1 MVLEGSLLWD
11 WIGIK
16 SNITMKNNTMNNK
29 NIYANSLTDY
39 QRWETREVQIG
50 TLKLGGNN
58 PIRLQSMSSVN
69 PMDTEKN
76 VAQAIRIIEAG
87 GELVRFTAPAMRDA
101 KNLENISAGIR
112 AAGYNTP
119 LVADIHFNPKAAMVA
134 AEYVEKIRINP
145 GNFAEPKGDKINYSE
160 KEYIDALSQ
169 IEEVF
174 GKLVDFCKEKNRAMR
189 IGSNHGSLS
198 QRIMDRYGDTPEGMV
213 EAAMEYL
220 RMAVKMNYFDIVLS
234 MKASNIRVM
243 VQAYRLLVNKMRNED
258 MNFPVHLGV
267 TEAGEG
273 EDGRIKSAAGIGALL
288 EDGIGD
294 TIRVSLTEEP
304 EFEIPVAKIIADRY
318 TNRKVKHGI
327 KAIENNPLHP
337 FEFSKRVSRD
347 VMGIGG
353 KNVPMVME
361 HDFCFKNTAT
371 DKLRIIKSHKWNTDE
386 DGYPLFTFSDFVKA
400 EKISSQANFVVMNLA
415 DFEDDWQEVLTKS
428 KNIVLVFETKTEH
441 SVAEHR
447 RMFIELI
454 NNNIDFPVIIKKSY
468 SAITEEE
475 FQIYAAADFGA
486 LFVDGLGDGLW
497 IEHDEN
503 ISRQRMI
510 DTALGILQAARS
522 RISKTDYISCPSCG
536 RTLYNIQETT
546 ARIREKTEHLV
557 GLKIGIMGC
566 IVNGPGEMA
575 DADYGYV
582 GAGFNK
588 INLYKGKEV
597 MLKGIPEENA
607 VERLIELIRE
617 HGDWMKP
624 K

>member
-1 MVLEGSLLWD
+1 MN
-11 WIGIK
+11 K
-16 SNITMKNNTMNNK
+16 S
-29 NIYANSLTDY
+29 NIYANSLTSY
-39 QRWETREVQIG
+39 ERWETREIKIG
-50 TLKLGGNN
+50 NLKLGGNN
-58 PIRLQSMSSVN
+58 PIRLQSMSSVD

-101 KNLENISAGIR
+101 ENLKNISAGIR
-112 AAGYNTP
+112 AAGYDTP

-134 AEYVEKIRINP
+134 AKYVEKVRINP
-145 GNFAEPKGDKINYSE
+145 GNFAEPKGNKINYSDQD
-160 KEYIDALSQ
+160 YQDALAS
-169 IEEVF
+169 IEMVF
-174 GKLVDFCKEKNRAMR
+174 KDLVDFCKQNNRAMR

-220 RMAVKMNYFDIVLS
+220 RMAVKMEYYDIVLS

-243 VQAYRLLVNKMRNED
+243 VQAYRLLVYKMRQEG
-258 MNFPVHLGV
+258 MNFPIHLGV

-304 EFEIPVAKIIADRY
+304 ELEIPVAKIIANRY
-318 TNRKVKHGI
+318 INRKQDYKI
-327 KAIENNPLHP
+327 KAIEHNPLHP
-337 FEFSKRVSRD
+337 FEYNKRQSAELI
-347 VMGIGG
+347 GIGG
-353 KNVPMVME
+353 KNAPIVVE
-361 HDFCFKNTAT
+361 HDIYYKNSAT
-371 DKLRIIKSHKWNTDE
+371 DKLKMIDAAVWENDKQGFPVFR
-386 DGYPLFTFSDFVKA
+386 FQDFANA
-400 EKISSQANFVVMNLA
+400 ENISSQANFLLMCLSDFNDNWKYILSRSTNL
-415 DFEDDWQEVLTKS
+415 
-428 KNIVLVFETKTEH
+428 ILVFEAFTEH
-441 SVAEHR
+441 SMAEHR

-454 NNNIDFPVIIKKSY
+454 NNDINLPVIIKKTYKDLS
-468 SAITEEE
+468 EEE
-475 FQIYAAADFGA
+475 FQIYAAADLGA
-486 LFVDGLGDGLW
+486 LFVDGLGDGIW
-497 IEHDEN
+497 IEHDEQV
-503 ISRQRMI
+503 SQQRMV

-522 RISKTDYISCPSCG
+522 RITKTDYISCPSCG

-546 ARIREKTEHLV
+546 ARIREKTGHLV

-607 VERLIELIRE
+607 VEQLIELIRE
-617 HGDWMKP
+617 HGDWVEP
-624 K
+624 N

>member
-1 MVLEGSLLWD
+1 
-11 WIGIK
+11 
-16 SNITMKNNTMNNK
+16 MNK
-29 NIYANSLTDY
+29 TKIYASSLTDY
-39 QRWETREVQIG
+39 QRWVTREVRIG
-50 TLKLGGNN
+50 NLKLGGNN
-58 PIRLQSMSSVN
+58 PIRLQSMSSVD
-69 PMDTEKN
+69 PMDTANN

-101 KNLENISAGIR
+101 KNLENISTGIR
-112 AAGYNTP
+112 DAGYDTP
-119 LVADIHFNPKAAMVA
+119 LVADIHFNPKAAMVS

-145 GNFAEPKGDKINYSE
+145 GNFAEPKGGKINYS
-160 KEYIDALSQ
+160 KEEYTEALVQ
-169 IEEVF
+169 IEGVF
-174 GKLVDFCKEKNRAMR
+174 AQLVDFCKTKNRAMR

-220 RMAVKMNYFDIVLS
+220 RMAVRMDYLDIVLS

-243 VQAYRLLVNKMRNED
+243 VQAYRLLVYKMRNEG
-258 MNFPVHLGV
+258 MNFPIHLGV

-304 EFEIPVAKIIADRY
+304 EFEIPVAKIIANRY
-318 TNRKVKHGI
+318 SNRKQNHGI
-327 KAIENNPLHP
+327 KAIDHNPLHP
-337 FEFSKRVSRD
+337 FEYNKRVSRD
-347 VMGIGG
+347 VVGIGG

-361 HDFCFKNTAT
+361 YDYYFDNTST
-371 DKLRIIKSHKWNTDE
+371 DKLKIIAAKDWKNDQQA
-386 DGYPLFTFSDFVKA
+386 YPLFNFNDFAKA
-400 EKISSQANFVVMNLA
+400 KNISTQANFISMSIA
-415 DFEDDWQEVLTKS
+415 DFEGDWQSILSKS
-428 KNIVLVFETKTEH
+428 KNNVLVFEAH
-441 SVAEHR
+441 STHSMAEHR

-454 NNNIDFPVIIKKSY
+454 NNNIDLPVIIKKSY
-468 SAITEEE
+468 IGLSEEE
-475 FQIYAAADFGA
+475 FQIYAAADLGA

-497 IEHDEN
+497 IEHDEH
-503 ISRQRMI
+503 IPRQRMI
-510 DTALGILQAARS
+510 DTALGVLQAARS
-522 RISKTDYISCPSCG
+522 RITKTDYISCPSCG

-597 MLKGIPEENA
+597 MHKGIPEENA
-607 VERLIELIRE
+607 VERLIDLIRE
-617 HGDWMKP
+617 HGDWVDSNNP
-624 K
+624 I

>member
-1 MVLEGSLLWD
+1 
-11 WIGIK
+11 
-16 SNITMKNNTMNNK
+16 MNK
-29 NIYANSLTDY
+29 TNIYTNSLTEY
-39 QRWETREVQIG
+39 QRWGTREVMIG
-50 TLKLGGNN
+50 NLKLGGNN
-58 PIRLQSMSSVN
+58 PIRLQSMSSVD
-69 PMDTEKN
+69 PMNTANN

-87 GELVRFTAPAMRDA
+87 CELVRFTAPAMRDA
-101 KNLENISAGIR
+101 ENLKNISDGIR
-112 AAGYNTP
+112 AAGYDTP
-119 LVADIHFNPKAAMVA
+119 LVADIHFNPKAAQVA
-134 AEYVEKIRINP
+134 AKYVEKVRINP
-145 GNFAEPKGDKINYSE
+145 GNFAEPKGGKINYNDA
-160 KEYIDALSQ
+160 EYASALTH
-169 IEEVF
+169 IEGVF
-174 GKLVDFCKEKNRAMR
+174 TNLVHFCKEQNRAMR

-220 RMAVKMNYFDIVLS
+220 RMVIKMDYLDIVLS
-234 MKASNIRVM
+234 MKSSNIRVM
-243 VQAYRLLVNKMRNED
+243 VQAYRLLVYKMRNEG
-258 MNFPVHLGV
+258 MNFPIHLGV

-304 EFEIPVAKIIADRY
+304 EFEIPVAKIIANRY
-318 TNRKVKHGI
+318 SNRKQSHGI
-327 KAIENNPLHP
+327 KPIDTNPLHP
-337 FEFSKRVSRD
+337 FEFNLRKTKSVA
-347 VMGIGG
+347 GIGG

-361 HDFCFKNTAT
+361 HDFYFDNNAT
-371 DKLRIIKSHKWNTDE
+371 DKLRIINAHDWTD
-386 DGYPLFTFSDFVKA
+386 DKQGFPLFSFEDFSKTEVR
-400 EKISSQANFVVMNLA
+400 SSQANFVRISLGN
-415 DFEDDWQEVLTKS
+415 FTHNWKTVLSKS
-428 KNIVLVFETKTEH
+428 ENIILVFEAKTEH
-441 SVAEHR
+441 SMAEHR

-454 NNNIDFPVIIKKSY
+454 NERIDLPVIIKKSY
-468 SAITEEE
+468 TGLSEEE
-475 FQIYAAADFGA
+475 FQIYAAADLGA
-486 LFVDGLGDGLW
+486 LFVDGLGNGLW
-497 IEHDEN
+497 IEHDKT
-503 ISRQRMI
+503 IPRKRMI

-522 RISKTDYISCPSCG
+522 RITKTDYISCPSCG

-546 ARIREKTEHLV
+546 ARIRSKTEHLV

-607 VERLIELIRE
+607 VQRLIELIRE
-617 HGDWMKP
+617 HGDWVEP

>member
-1 MVLEGSLLWD
+1 
-11 WIGIK
+11 
-16 SNITMKNNTMNNK
+16 MNK
-29 NIYANSLTDY
+29 QNIYANSLTNY
-39 QRWETREVQIG
+39 QRWETREVKIG
-50 TLKLGGNN
+50 NLQLGGNN
-58 PIRLQSMSSVN
+58 PIRLQSMSSVD
-69 PMDTEKN
+69 PMDTERN
-76 VAQAIRIIEAG
+76 VAQAIRIIKAG
-87 GELVRFTAPAMRDA
+87 GELVRFTAPVMRDA
-101 KNLENISAGIR
+101 KNLANISAGIR
-112 AAGYNTP
+112 AAGYDTP
-119 LVADIHFNPKAAMVA
+119 LVADIHFNPKAAMIA

-145 GNFAEPKGDKINYSE
+145 GNFAEPKGGKINYSE
-160 KEYIDALSQ
+160 DEYTDALNQ

-174 GKLVDFCKEKNRAMR
+174 GKLVNFCKEKNRAMR

-220 RMAVKMNYFDIVLS
+220 RMAVKMNYYDIVLS

-243 VQAYRLLVNKMRNED
+243 VQAYRLLVYKMRKEA
-258 MNFPVHLGV
+258 MNFPIHLGV

-304 EFEIPVAKIIADRY
+304 EYEIPVAKIIARRYKDRKD
-318 TNRKVKHGI
+318 NHGI
-327 KAIENNPLHP
+327 KHIVHNPLHP
-337 FEFSKRVSRD
+337 FEYNKRLSRD
-347 VMGIGG
+347 VVGIGG
-353 KNVPMVME
+353 KNVPIVLE
-361 HDFCFKNTAT
+361 HDLYFENSAT
-371 DKLRIIKSHKWNTDE
+371 DKLRIIDFSSWKNDNQA
-386 DGYPLFTFSDFVKA
+386 YPIYGFKEFAQAD
-400 EKISSQANFVVMNLA
+400 KISSQGNFVKMKLG
-415 DFEDDWQEVLTKS
+415 DFEGNWQAVLVKS
-428 KNIVLVFETKTEH
+428 KNIVLVFEAETKH
-441 SVAEHR
+441 SMAEHR

-454 NNNIDFPVIIKKSY
+454 NAAIDSPVIIKKSY
-468 SAITEEE
+468 SDLSEEE
-475 FQIYAAADFGA
+475 FQIYAAADLGA

-497 IEHDEN
+497 IEHDDA
-503 ISRQRMI
+503 IPRQRMI
-510 DTALGILQAARS
+510 DTSLGILQAARS
-522 RISKTDYISCPSCG
+522 RITKTDYISCPSCG

-597 MLKGIPEENA
+597 MRKGIPENNA
-607 VERLIELIRE
+607 VEILIELIKE
-617 HGDWMKP
+617 HGDWKEP
-624 K
+624 V

>member
-1 MVLEGSLLWD
+1 
-11 WIGIK
+11 
-16 SNITMKNNTMNNK
+16 MKNNTMNK
-29 NIYANSLTDY
+29 TNIYANSLSNY
-39 QRWETREVQIG
+39 QRWETREVHIG
-50 TLKLGGNN
+50 NLKLGGNN
-58 PIRLQSMSSVN
+58 PIRLQSMSSVD

-112 AAGYNTP
+112 AAGYDTP
-119 LVADIHFNPKAAMVA
+119 LVADIHFNPKAAMIA
-134 AEYVEKIRINP
+134 AEFVEKIRINP
-145 GNFAEPKGDKINYSE
+145 GNFAEPKGGKINYS
-160 KEYIDALSQ
+160 KDEYQEALDQ
-169 IEEVF
+169 IEVVF
-174 GKLVDFCKEKNRAMR
+174 GELVAFCKTKKRAMR

-220 RMAVKMNYFDIVLS
+220 RMAVKMNYLDIVLS

-243 VQAYRLLVNKMRNED
+243 VQAYRLLVYKMRNEG
-258 MNFPVHLGV
+258 MNFPIHLGV

-304 EFEIPVAKIIADRY
+304 EFEIPVAKIIVERY
-318 TNRKVKHGI
+318 QNRKENYGI
-327 KAIENNPLHP
+327 KSIDNNPLHP
-337 FEFSKRVSRD
+337 FEYNKRESKAIVG
-347 VMGIGG
+347 VGG
-353 KNVPMVME
+353 KNVPIVME
-361 HDFCFKNTAT
+361 HDICFKSTAT
-371 DKLRIIKSHKWNTDE
+371 GKLNIIESQKWENDKQ
-386 DGYPLFTFSDFVKA
+386 GYPLFHFNDFEKA
-400 EKISSQANFVVMNLA
+400 SKISSQANFVIMQLS
-415 DFEDDWQEVLTKS
+415 DFEDNWKEVLSKS
-428 KNIVLVFETKTEH
+428 SQIVLVFESKTEH
-441 SVAEHR
+441 SMAEHR

-454 NNNIDFPVIIKKSY
+454 NNDIDLPVIIKKSY
-468 SAITEEE
+468 KGLSEEE
-475 FQIYAAADFGA
+475 FQIYAAADLGA

-497 IEHDEN
+497 IEHDEQ
-503 ISRQRMI
+503 ITQRRMI
-510 DTALGILQAARS
+510 DTALGILQATRS
-522 RISKTDYISCPSCG
+522 RITKTDYISCPSCG

-588 INLYKGKEV
+588 INLYKGKDV

-607 VERLIELIRE
+607 VEQLIGLIRKY
-617 HGDWMKP
+617 GDWVEP
-624 K
+624 S

>member
-1 MVLEGSLLWD
+1 
-11 WIGIK
+11 
-16 SNITMKNNTMNNK
+16 
-29 NIYANSLTDY
+29 
-39 QRWETREVQIG
+39 
-50 TLKLGGNN
+50 
-58 PIRLQSMSSVN
+58 
-69 PMDTEKN
+69 MDTENN

-112 AAGYNTP
+112 AAGYDTP

-145 GNFAEPKGDKINYSE
+145 GNFAEPKGGKVNYSDE
-160 KEYIDALSQ
+160 EYAEALGQ

-174 GKLVDFCKEKNRAMR
+174 AMLVNFCKERNRAMR

-198 QRIMDRYGDTPEGMV
+198 QRIMDRFGDTPEGMV

-220 RMAVKMNYFDIVLS
+220 RMAVKMDYFDIVLS

-243 VQAYRLLVNKMRNED
+243 VEAYRLLVYKMRNEG
-258 MNFPVHLGV
+258 MNFPIHLGV

-294 TIRVSLTEEP
+294 TIRVSLTEDP
-304 EFEIPVAKIIADRY
+304 EFEIPVAQIIADRY
-318 TNRKVKHGI
+318 KNRKQNHGI
-327 KAIENNPLHP
+327 KAIDHNPLHP
-337 FEFSKRVSRD
+337 FEFSKRPSRD
-347 VMGIGG
+347 VVGIGG

>member
-1 MVLEGSLLWD
+1 
-11 WIGIK
+11 
-16 SNITMKNNTMNNK
+16 MNK
-29 NIYANSLTDY
+29 TKIYASSLTDY
-39 QRWETREVQIG
+39 QRWVTREVRIG
-50 TLKLGGNN
+50 NLKLGGNN
-58 PIRLQSMSSVN
+58 PIRLQSMSSVD
-69 PMDTEKN
+69 PMDTANN

-101 KNLENISAGIR
+101 KNLENISTGIR
-112 AAGYNTP
+112 DAGYDTP
-119 LVADIHFNPKAAMVA
+119 LVADIHFNPKAAMVS

-145 GNFAEPKGDKINYSE
+145 GNFAEPKGGKINYS
-160 KEYIDALSQ
+160 KEEYTEALVQ
-169 IEEVF
+169 IEGVF
-174 GKLVDFCKEKNRAMR
+174 AQLVDFCKTKNRAMR

-220 RMAVKMNYFDIVLS
+220 RMAVRMDYLDIVLS

-243 VQAYRLLVNKMRNED
+243 VQAYRLLVYKMRNEG
-258 MNFPVHLGV
+258 MNFPIHLGV

-304 EFEIPVAKIIADRY
+304 EFEIPVAKIIANRY
-318 TNRKVKHGI
+318 SNRKQNHGI
-327 KAIENNPLHP
+327 KAIDHNPLHP
-337 FEFSKRVSRD
+337 FEYNKRVSRD
-347 VMGIGG
+347 VVGIGG

-361 HDFCFKNTAT
+361 YDFYFENSAT
-371 DKLRIIKSHKWNTDE
+371 DKLKIIASKEWKNDQQSF
-386 DGYPLFTFSDFVKA
+386 PLFSFNDFAKT
-400 EKISSQANFVVMNLA
+400 KNISTQANFISMSLA
-415 DFEDDWQEVLTKS
+415 DFEGDWQSILSKS
-428 KNIVLVFETKTEH
+428 KNIVLVVETHTAH
-441 SVAEHR
+441 SMAEHR

-454 NNNIDFPVIIKKSY
+454 NNNIDLPVIIKKSY
-468 SAITEEE
+468 IGLSEEE
-475 FQIYAAADFGA
+475 FQIFAATDLGA

-497 IEHDEN
+497 IEHDEL
-503 ISRQRMI
+503 IPRQRMI

-522 RISKTDYISCPSCG
+522 RITKTDYISCPSCG

-597 MLKGIPEENA
+597 MRKGIPENNA
-607 VERLIELIRE
+607 VEILIELIKE
-617 HGDWMKP
+617 HDDWKDP
-624 K
+624 V

>member
-1 MVLEGSLLWD
+1 
-11 WIGIK
+11 
-16 SNITMKNNTMNNK
+16 MKNNSMNNK
-29 NIYANSLTDY
+29 NIYANSLTNY

-50 TLKLGGNN
+50 NLKLGGDN
-58 PIRLQSMSSVN
+58 PIRLQSMSSVD
-69 PMDTEKN
+69 PMDTENN

-101 KNLENISAGIR
+101 ENLKNISAGIR
-112 AAGYNTP
+112 TAGYDTP
-119 LVADIHFNPKAAMVA
+119 LVADIHFNPKAAMAA
-134 AEYVEKIRINP
+134 AEYVEKVRINP
-145 GNFAEPKGDKINYSE
+145 GNFAEPKGEKIDYTE
-160 KEYIDALSQ
+160 EEYTDALSQ

-174 GKLVDFCKEKNRAMR
+174 GMLVDFCKEKNRAMR

-220 RMAVKMNYFDIVLS
+220 RMAIKMNYFDIVLS

-243 VQAYRLLVNKMRNED
+243 VQAYRLLVHKMRNEG
-258 MNFPVHLGV
+258 MNFPIHLGV

-304 EFEIPVAKIIADRY
+304 EFEIPVAQIIANRY
-318 TNRKVKHGI
+318 KNRKQNHGI
-327 KAIENNPLHP
+327 KAIDHNPLHP
-337 FEFSKRVSRD
+337 FEYSKRVSRD
-347 VMGIGG
+347 VVGIGG
-353 KNVPMVME
+353 KNVPIVME
-361 HDFCFKNTAT
+361 HDFYFENPAT
-371 DKLRIIKSHKWNTDE
+371 DKLRIIEADKWISDNDA
-386 DGYPLFTFSDFVKA
+386 YPLFSFSDFAKA
-400 EKISSQANFVVMNLA
+400 EKMSAQANFVIMNLA
-415 DFEDDWQEVLTKS
+415 DFEFDWQHVLAKS
-428 KNIVLVFETKTEH
+428 ENIILVFESRTEH
-441 SVAEHR
+441 SMAEHR

-454 NNNIDFPVIIKKSY
+454 NNNIELPVIIKKSY
-468 SAITEEE
+468 TDITEEE
-475 FQIYAAADFGA
+475 FQIYAAADLGA

-497 IEHDEN
+497 IEHEKN
-503 ISRQRMI
+503 ISQHRMI

-522 RISKTDYISCPSCG
+522 RITKTDYISCPSCG

-546 ARIREKTEHLV
+546 ARIREKTSHLV

-597 MLKGIPEENA
+597 MRKGIPEENA
-607 VERLIELIRE
+607 VEELIDLIRE
-617 HGDWMKP
+617 HGDWKEP
-624 K
+624 SDS

>member
-1 MVLEGSLLWD
+1 
-11 WIGIK
+11 
-16 SNITMKNNTMNNK
+16 MNNK

-50 TLKLGGNN
+50 NLKLGGNN
-58 PIRLQSMSSVN
+58 PIRLQSMSSVD
-69 PMDTEKN
+69 PMDTEQN

-112 AAGYNTP
+112 AAGYDTP

-145 GNFAEPKGDKINYSE
+145 GNFAEPKGDKIDYSE
-160 KEYIDALSQ
+160 HEYQQALDS
-169 IEEVF
+169 IEKVF
-174 GKLVDFCKEKNRAMR
+174 GELVDFCKQKNRAMR

-220 RMAVKMNYFDIVLS
+220 RMAVKMEYYDIVLS

-243 VQAYRLLVNKMRNED
+243 VQAYRLLVHKMRKEG
-258 MNFPVHLGV
+258 MNFPIHLGV

-273 EDGRIKSAAGIGALL
+273 EDGRIKSAAGICALL

-318 TNRKVKHGI
+318 KSRKSNHGI
-327 KAIENNPLHP
+327 KAIEHNPLHP
-337 FEFSKRVSRD
+337 FEYNKRASRD
-347 VMGIGG
+347 IVGIGG
-353 KNVPMVME
+353 KNVPVVME
-361 HDFCFKNTAT
+361 FDFYFENTAT
-371 DKLRIIKSHKWNTDE
+371 DKLRIVESNKWNTDE
-386 DGYPLFTFSDFVKA
+386 DGFPVFSFSDYAKA
-400 EKISSQANFVVMNLA
+400 ENISSQANFVLMHLS
-415 DFEDDWQEVLTKS
+415 DFDGNWQEVLAKS
-428 KNIVLVFETKTEH
+428 ENIVLVFESITEH
-441 SVAEHR
+441 SMAEHR

-454 NNNIDFPVIIKKSY
+454 NAGIDFPVIIKRSY
-468 SAITEEE
+468 SGLSEEE
-475 FQIYAAADFGA
+475 FQIYAAGDLGA
-486 LFVDGLGDGLW
+486 LFVDGLGDGIW
-497 IEHDEN
+497 IEHDEQ
-503 ISRQRMI
+503 IPRQRMI

-522 RISKTDYISCPSCG
+522 RITKTDYISCPSCG

-546 ARIREKTEHLV
+546 ARIREKTGHLV

-597 MLKGIPEENA
+597 MLKGVPEEDA
-607 VERLIELIRE
+607 VAQLIELIRA
-617 HGDWMKP
+617 HGDWVEP
-624 K
+624 ADS

>member
-1 MVLEGSLLWD
+1 MD
-11 WIGIK
+11 
-16 SNITMKNNTMNNK
+16 NK
-29 NIYANSLTDY
+29 KIYADSLSNY
-39 QRWETREVQIG
+39 QRWKTREVMIG
-50 TLKLGGNN
+50 NLKLGGNN
-58 PIRLQSMSSVN
+58 PIRLQSMTSVD
-69 PMDTEKN
+69 PMDTERN

-101 KNLENISAGIR
+101 KNLANISAGIR
-112 AAGYNTP
+112 AAGYDTP

-134 AEYVEKIRINP
+134 ADYVEKIRINP
-145 GNFAEPKGDKINYSE
+145 GNFAEPKGGKINYSDE
-160 KEYIDALSQ
+160 EYAEVLAQ
-169 IEEVF
+169 IEKVF
-174 GKLVDFCKEKNRAMR
+174 GELVDFCKKKKRAIR

-243 VQAYRLLVNKMRNED
+243 VQAYRLLVYKMRNEN
-258 MNFPVHLGV
+258 MNFPIHLGV

-304 EFEIPVAKIIADRY
+304 ELEIPVAKIIANRY
-318 TNRKVKHGI
+318 KNRKQNHGI

-337 FEFSKRVSRD
+337 FEYNKRQSKSIL
-347 VMGIGG
+347 GIGG
-353 KNVPMVME
+353 KNPPIVME
-361 HDFCFKNTAT
+361 HDIYFKNPIPN
-371 DKLRIIKSHKWNTDE
+371 KLRIIESNKWTKAE
-386 DGYPLFTFSDFVKA
+386 DTYPLFIFSDFANAKN
-400 EKISSQANFVVMNLA
+400 ISSKANFVIMNLA
-415 DFEDDWQEVLTKS
+415 DFEKDWQQVLAKS
-428 KNIVLVFETKTEH
+428 ENIILIIETKTEH
-441 SVAEHR
+441 SMAEHR
-447 RMFIELI
+447 RIFIELI
-454 NNNIDFPVIIKKSY
+454 NNGIDLPVIIKKSY
-468 SAITEEE
+468 TVVNEEE
-475 FQIYAAADFGA
+475 FQIYAAADLGA

-497 IEHDEN
+497 IEHDQS
-503 ISRQRMI
+503 ISPKFMI

-522 RISKTDYISCPSCG
+522 RITKTDYISCPSCG

-546 ARIREKTEHLV
+546 AKIRRKTEHLV

-582 GAGFNK
+582 GAGYNK

-597 MLKGIPEENA
+597 MLKAVPEENA
-607 VERLIELIRE
+607 VERLIELIQE
-617 HGDWMKP
+617 HGDWVDP
-624 K
+624 

>member
-1 MVLEGSLLWD
+1 
-11 WIGIK
+11 
-16 SNITMKNNTMNNK
+16 MNNK

-58 PIRLQSMSSVN
+58 PIRLQSMSSVD
-69 PMDTEKN
+69 PMDTERN
-76 VAQAIRIIEAG
+76 VAQAIRIIKAG

-112 AAGYNTP
+112 AAGYDTP

-145 GNFAEPKGDKINYSE
+145 GNFAEPKGGKVNYSDE
-160 KEYIDALSQ
+160 EYAEALGQ
-169 IEEVF
+169 IEKVF
-174 GKLVDFCKEKNRAMR
+174 AMLVDFCKKRNRAMR

-220 RMAVKMNYFDIVLS
+220 RMAVKMDYFDIVLS

-243 VQAYRLLVNKMRNED
+243 VQAYRLLVYKMRQEN
-258 MNFPVHLGV
+258 MNFPIHLGV

-304 EFEIPVAKIIADRY
+304 EFEIPVAQIIANRY
-318 TNRKVKHGI
+318 KNRKQNHGI
-327 KAIENNPLHP
+327 KAIDYNPLHP
-337 FEFSKRVSRD
+337 FEYSKRASRD
-347 VMGIGG
+347 VVGIGG

-361 HDFCFKNTAT
+361 HDFYFENTAT
-371 DKLRIIKSHKWNTDE
+371 DKLRITDFTNWNTDA
-386 DGYPLFTFSDFVKA
+386 DGFPLFTFTDFAKA
-400 EKISSQANFVVMNLA
+400 DKISSQANFVVMNLA
-415 DFEDDWQEVLTKS
+415 DFENNWQEVLSKS
-428 KNIVLVFETKTEH
+428 ENIVLVFETKTEH
-441 SVAEHR
+441 SIAEHR

-454 NNNIDFPVIIKKSY
+454 NHEIDFPVIIKKSY
-468 SAITEEE
+468 SAISEEE
-475 FQIYAAADFGA
+475 FQIFAAADLGA

-497 IEHDEN
+497 IEHDKN
-503 ISRQRMI
+503 IPRQRMI

-522 RISKTDYISCPSCG
+522 RITKTDYISCPSCG

-607 VERLIELIRE
+607 VERLIDLIRE
-617 HGDWMKP
+617 HGDWVEP
-624 K
+624 TE

>member
-1 MVLEGSLLWD
+1 
-11 WIGIK
+11 
-16 SNITMKNNTMNNK
+16 MNNK
-29 NIYANSLTDY
+29 NIYANSLTNY
-39 QRWETREVQIG
+39 QRWETREVIIG
-50 TLKLGGNN
+50 KLKLGGNN
-58 PIRLQSMSSVN
+58 PIRLQSMSSVD

-119 LVADIHFNPKAAMVA
+119 LVADIHFNPKAAMIA
-134 AEYVEKIRINP
+134 AEFVEKIRINP
-145 GNFAEPKGDKINYSE
+145 GNFAEPKGGKINYS
-160 KEYIDALSQ
+160 KDEYQEALDQ
-169 IEEVF
+169 IEVVF
-174 GKLVDFCKEKNRAMR
+174 GELVAFCKTKNRAMR

-220 RMAVKMNYFDIVLS
+220 RMAVKMNYLDIVLS

-243 VQAYRLLVNKMRNED
+243 VQAYRLLVYKMRNEG
-258 MNFPVHLGV
+258 MNFPIHLGV

-304 EFEIPVAKIIADRY
+304 EFEIPVAKIIADHY
-318 TNRKVKHGI
+318 QNREENYGLKSI
-327 KAIENNPLHP
+327 DNNPLHP
-337 FEFSKRVSRD
+337 FEYNKRESKAIVG
-347 VMGIGG
+347 VGG
-353 KNVPMVME
+353 KNVPIVME
-361 HDFCFKNTAT
+361 HDMYFKSTAT
-371 DKLRIIKSHKWNTDE
+371 DKLNIIESEKWENDKQ
-386 DGYPLFTFSDFVKA
+386 GYPLFHFNDFEKA
-400 EKISSQANFVVMNLA
+400 SKISSQANFVIMQLS
-415 DFEDDWQEVLTKS
+415 DFEDNWKEVLSKS
-428 KNIVLVFETKTEH
+428 SQIVLVFESKTEH
-441 SVAEHR
+441 SMAEHR

-454 NNNIDFPVIIKKSY
+454 NNDIDLPVIIKKSY
-468 SAITEEE
+468 QGLSEEE
-475 FQIYAAADFGA
+475 FQIYAAADLGA

-497 IEHDEN
+497 IEHDEQ
-503 ISRQRMI
+503 ITHQRMI

-522 RISKTDYISCPSCG
+522 RITKTDYISCPSCG

-597 MLKGIPEENA
+597 VLKGIPEENA
-607 VERLIELIRE
+607 VEQLIGLIRE
-617 HGDWMKP
+617 YGDWAEP
-624 K
+624 S

>member
-1 MVLEGSLLWD
+1 MS
-11 WIGIK
+11 K
-16 SNITMKNNTMNNK
+16 T

-50 TLKLGGNN
+50 TLKLGANN
-58 PIRLQSMSSVN
+58 PIRLQSMSSVD

-101 KNLENISAGIR
+101 ENLKNISAGIR
-112 AAGYNTP
+112 AAGYDTP

-134 AEYVEKIRINP
+134 AKYVEKIRINP
-145 GNFAEPKGDKINYSE
+145 GNFAEPKGGRINYSDE
-160 KEYIDALSQ
+160 EYAEALSH
-169 IEEVF
+169 IEKVF
-174 GKLVDFCKEKNRAMR
+174 ASLVDFCKEKQRAMR

-220 RMAVKMNYFDIVLS
+220 RMAVKMEYFDIVLS

-243 VQAYRLLVNKMRNED
+243 VQAYRLLVSKMRQEG
-258 MNFPVHLGV
+258 MNFPIHLGV

-304 EFEIPVAKIIADRY
+304 EFEIPVAKIIANRY
-318 TNRKVKHGI
+318 NNRKQKHGI
-327 KAIENNPLHP
+327 KAIEKNPLHP
-337 FEFSKRVSRD
+337 FEYSKRASKEV
-347 VMGIGG
+347 VGIGG
-353 KNVPMVME
+353 KNAPIVVE
-361 HDFCFKNTAT
+361 HDFYFKNTAT
-371 DKLRIIKSHKWNTDE
+371 DKLRIIDLAKWKTDA
-386 DGYPLFTFSDFVKA
+386 DGFPLFTFTDFAKA
-400 EKISSQANFVVMNLA
+400 DKISTQANFVLMNLS
-415 DFEDDWQEVLTKS
+415 DFDTNWQDVLAKS
-428 KNIVLVFETKTEH
+428 QNIVLVFESKTEH
-441 SVAEHR
+441 SMAEHR

-454 NNNIDFPVIIKKSY
+454 NNDIDLPVIIKKSY
-468 SAITEEE
+468 FALSEEV
-475 FQIYAAADFGA
+475 FQIYAAADLGA
-486 LFVDGLGDGLW
+486 LFVDGLGDGIW
-497 IEHDEN
+497 IEHDEQ
-503 ISRQRMI
+503 ISQQRMI

-522 RISKTDYISCPSCG
+522 RITKTDYISCPSCG

-546 ARIREKTEHLV
+546 ARIREKTGHLV

-607 VERLIELIRE
+607 VERLIDLIRE
-617 HGDWMKP
+617 HGDWVEP
-624 K
+624 N